1 MSFLET
7 CPRMTLVRKRIVFS
21 KRGKGESDA
30 CPVYFRSD
38 GFKMDKAW
46 SRNQI
51 CEQSFRYIRERGPVR
66 VDISIGSEHQS
77 KCL

>member
-7 CPRMTLVRKRIVFS
+7 CPRMTLARKRIVFS

-46 SRNQI
+46 SRN
-51 CEQSFRYIRERGPVR
+51 
-66 VDISIGSEHQS
+66 
-77 KCL
+77 